1 MAGAGVTL
9 VARADPKLGPVDPR
23 EMAGA
28 EESRCE
34 RNLEHRQG
42 RLAQQL
48 ARMIEPDREKVALQ
62 SGSELV

>member
-1 MAGAGVTL
+1 
-9 VARADPKLGPVDPR
+9 
-23 EMAGA
+23 MAGA

-48 ARMIEPDREKVALQ
+48 ARMVEPDREKVALQ